1 MVARLGNRTG
11 HYGERTQPKEL
22 DIQSGQRD
30 LTPQAPVAG
39 VVGGRG
45 VGVTG
50 WKIQNSALAGA
61 SGKPAQ
67 VRGSQ
72 QPGLGGRQKPGTDQR
87 QGRPGPGQTGKDEG
101 LRAREEGSSPGTV
114 LLATRPE
121 LSELGH
127 EPWP

>member
-1 MVARLGNRTG
+1 M
-11 HYGERTQPKEL
+11 
-22 DIQSGQRD
+22 
-30 LTPQAPVAG
+30 
-39 VVGGRG
+39 
-45 VGVTG
+45 GVTG
-50 WKIQNSALAGA
+50 WKIQNRALAGA

-114 LLATRPE
+114 LLAPRPE